1 MKADDGREAISMHQ
15 SGTLDQV
22 GANDNGSY
30 AVEGGKKGQ
39 NAVRVKMA

>member
-1 MKADDGREAISMHQ
+1 MKADDGSEAIFVHQ

-30 AVEGGKKGQ
+30 AVEGGKKGL
-39 NAVRVKMA
+39 NAVHVKMA